1 MSKRHELERGVSEIK
16 SSIAENKANQI
27 RAKQAILEI
36 EQRQMSLRADFMK
49 EVEQGLTQIRPDIQ
63 SQAEK
68 YKAATQELERTEIKS
83 PVAGQV
89 VGLSVQ
95 TVGSVVQAGQ
105 RMMEIVPSEEK
116 LVLETKIAPHL
127 IDRVKMGDQ
136 VDVRFSS
143 FSDSPQLVVPGV
155 LKTLSSDALTD
166 NTQNAMPYY
175 LARVHV
181 TEEGLKSLGS
191 KKMQPGMPVE
201 IVIKTGSR
209 TLLKYLVSPLTKR
222 IAASMKEQ

>member
-1 MSKRHELERGVSEIK
+1 M
-16 SSIAENKANQI
+16 
-27 RAKQAILEI
+27 
-36 EQRQMSLRADFMK
+36 
-49 EVEQGLTQIRPDIQ
+49 
-63 SQAEK
+63 
-68 YKAATQELERTEIKS
+68 
-83 PVAGQV
+83 
-89 VGLSVQ
+89 
-95 TVGSVVQAGQ
+95 
-105 RMMEIVPSEEK
+105 
-116 LVLETKIAPHL
+116 
-127 IDRVKMGDQ
+127 
-136 VDVRFSS
+136 
-143 FSDSPQLVVPGV
+143 VPGV

-209 TLLKYLVSPLTKR
+209 TLLQYLVSPLTKR